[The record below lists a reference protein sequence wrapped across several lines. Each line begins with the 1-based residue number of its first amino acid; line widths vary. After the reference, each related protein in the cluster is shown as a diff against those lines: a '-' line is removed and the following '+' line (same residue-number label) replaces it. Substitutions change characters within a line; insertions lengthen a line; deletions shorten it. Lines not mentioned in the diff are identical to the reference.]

1 MSLRQKIVDWT
12 YFGTTYATHET
23 EKRHII
29 FSNIIFLTL
38 PIVYLVFMLIDIES
52 FFDLSS
58 ILKFDRLIVPITIVL
73 CISFLF
79 LNKWG
84 FTTLSRVLFLIS
96 WIVMLHILPIIIH
109 ESPSDYYLAFP
120 LGIIFHSILIHAS
133 FSSKREPVKFWLF
146 LAGNFWLLLL
156 CKQILVANDVTPESQ
171 NILRTDPYYVLDYI
185 LYWLLFNLLMF
196 YLLHVI
202 ESFINGLSDAN
213 TLIRNQREE
222 LSERNDELKQ
232 AVVSLE
238 QVNKRVA
245 DLNKNLEIKVWERTR
260 ELEIKNEQLVHYAY
274 MNAHKLRGPFCR
286 VKGLVLLKGL
296 VSKSH
301 TDEEQLINKL
311 LLESLEELDNVTNKI
326 QNTVGVSDYKTF
338 G

>member
-1 MSLRQKIVDWT
+1 MRQKIVDWT

-52 FFDLSS
+52 FLDLSS
-58 ILKFDRLIVPITIVL
+58 VLKFDRLIVPITIVL

-156 CKQILVANDVTPESQ
+156 CKQILVANDVMPESQ

-202 ESFINGLSDAN
+202 ESFINGLSEAN
-213 TLIRNQREE
+213 TLISNQRQE

-232 AVVSLE
+232 AIVALE

-245 DLNKNLEIKVWERTR
+245 DLNKNLEIKVWERTKK
-260 ELEIKNEQLVHYAY
+260 LEIKNEQLVHYAY
-274 MNAHKLRGPFCR
+274 MNAHKLRGSFCR
-286 VKGLVLLKGL
+286 VKGRVLFKGL
-296 VSKSH
+296 VSKSQ
-301 TDEEQLINKL
+301 TDEEHLINKL

-326 QNTVGVSDYKTF
+326 QNTVGASDYKTF